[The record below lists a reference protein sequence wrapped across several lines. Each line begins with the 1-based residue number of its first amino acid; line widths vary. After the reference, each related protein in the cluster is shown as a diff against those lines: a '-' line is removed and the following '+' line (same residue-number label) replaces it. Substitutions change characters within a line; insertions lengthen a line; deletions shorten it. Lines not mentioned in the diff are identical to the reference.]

1 MQNISSSY
9 VCPLLSRPSSWRI
22 LITASFL
29 QRKKNVWCSLRFN
42 AIQWCLTITNQKV
55 TGTQIPNINHFRNAF
70 LPCTR
75 STLFP
80 TPVKKC
86 MLFHIIAEWFKFLR
100 LLVTFDGKFLT
111 LFTFNMLIKMKNNFV
126 IICVDRIMRNCVEI
140 AGTKTLRF
148 ANGKIELKLVLII
161 FSLFSWSVLNNEF
174 DRKPFRYF
182 ILLAFSIR
190 TTSVALKA
198 ARTICDGAPD
208 RKQRDADF
216 MMRSIEWLTK

>member
-1 MQNISSSY
+1 
-9 VCPLLSRPSSWRI
+9 
-22 LITASFL
+22 
-29 QRKKNVWCSLRFN
+29 
-42 AIQWCLTITNQKV
+42 
-55 TGTQIPNINHFRNAF
+55 
-70 LPCTR
+70 
-75 STLFP
+75 
-80 TPVKKC
+80 
-86 MLFHIIAEWFKFLR
+86 
-100 LLVTFDGKFLT
+100 
-111 LFTFNMLIKMKNNFV
+111 MLIKMKNNFV
-126 IICVDRIMRNCVEI
+126 IIFVDRIMRNCVEI

-182 ILLAFSIR
+182 ILSAFSIR
-190 TTSVALKA
+190 KMSIALKA

>member
-1 MQNISSSY
+1 M
-9 VCPLLSRPSSWRI
+9 
-22 LITASFL
+22 
-29 QRKKNVWCSLRFN
+29 
-42 AIQWCLTITNQKV
+42 
-55 TGTQIPNINHFRNAF
+55 
-70 LPCTR
+70 
-75 STLFP
+75 
-80 TPVKKC
+80 
-86 MLFHIIAEWFKFLR
+86 
-100 LLVTFDGKFLT
+100 TFDGKFLT

-126 IICVDRIMRNCVEI
+126 IIFVDRIMRNCVEI